1 MANFKEGT
9 NLRVTVN
16 FSSNGAPVVPTTIHY
31 KLRNDT
37 EDVTVIDW
45 TAVGVPAAEIEI
57 DIPAQSVKIEDSE
70 RQREVQELTVVAD
83 KDLPTQVPDYV
94 RWNVINIGAFT

>member
-1 MANFKEGT
+1 MSNFKEGT

-16 FSSNGAPVVPTTIHY
+16 FSASGAPVVPTTIHY

-45 TAVGVPAAEIEI
+45 TSVTPAAEIQI
-57 DIPAQSVKIEDSE
+57 SIPAQSVKIEDSE

-83 KDLPTQVPDYV
+83 KDLSTQVPDYV
-94 RWNVINIGAFT
+94 RWNVINIGAFS